1 MLVGILEVVR
11 TLDRDAQS
19 AYRIG
24 SGKRSG
30 KRKESKEGLLFSIR
44 PKEFREGRFICLSH
58 STFHDLSIET

>member
-24 SGKRSG
+24 SGKPSG

-44 PKEFREGRFICLSH
+44 PKESREGGLSACRIAP
-58 STFHDLSIET
+58 SMTGV